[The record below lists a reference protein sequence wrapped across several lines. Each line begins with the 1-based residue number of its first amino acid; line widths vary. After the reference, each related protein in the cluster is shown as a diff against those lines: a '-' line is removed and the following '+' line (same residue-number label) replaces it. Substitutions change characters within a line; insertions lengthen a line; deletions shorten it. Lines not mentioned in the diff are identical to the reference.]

1 MTNRARH
8 RKHRVA
14 PPQMLVEVKMLA
26 DNLHHLPP
34 RHQEFARS
42 LIAAEVQRGLTERQ
56 GDIRPGLTEKQL
68 RQVARLN
75 ERIKREKARLGNR
88 TPEPQRPGMEGS
100 ETVARRMTSDGL
112 PREAAKPKRSPKGR
126 SAAAVRGPHRN
137 NCGQHSVE

>member
-56 GDIRPGLTEKQL
+56 ADIRPGLTEKQL

-75 ERIKREKARLGNR
+75 ERIKREKA
-88 TPEPQRPGMEGS
+88 QRPGMEGS

-126 SAAAVRGPHRN
+126 SAAAGARTA
-137 NCGQHSVE
+137 S